1 MMCQTNL
8 LSDYGCLYLLL
19 PKAKPK
25 LLCFYFFLDSNQN
38 SRISAS
44 SRISRVPFRTREQQF
59 TLIPS
64 GSIVNN
70 RKKWRIRNRSD
81 FHWKEAARISCQEF
95 SFSGRVKGYTT
106 MDRSESFRRPGEQDK
121 RPAYVYVSRTKVS
134 SRFLGKR
141 AYRSDAGCLGVD
153 ITAVKPITGPR

>member
-106 MDRSESFRRPGEQDK
+106 MDPIDQRAFGDPGSKTNARRTSTSLGRKCRADFSGSAHIAAT
-121 RPAYVYVSRTKVS
+121 PAVS
-134 SRFLGKR
+134 
-141 AYRSDAGCLGVD
+141 A
-153 ITAVKPITGPR
+153 